1 MGFPMPK
8 VEKVSIALTPE
19 MASLVREA
27 VDGGDYASASEVI
40 RDALREWKQLRE
52 QRGKAIEEI
61 GRLWDEG
68 RESGPGRLASL
79 DEIRAEA
86 RSRLADSTLQT
97 E

>member
-1 MGFPMPK
+1 MAK
-8 VEKVSIALTPE
+8 VEKISISLTPE

-52 QRGKAIEEI
+52 QRAKAIEEV

-68 RESGPGRLASL
+68 RASGPGRFASL
-79 DEIRAEA
+79 DEIKA
-86 RSRLADSTLQT
+86 
-97 E
+97 